1 MAFDKTFEDFG
12 RKLNNEIG
20 EATQKL
26 EQEGERFIAYFNDE
40 VVPAIRDH
48 SSKALR
54 VAAEKLSQL
63 ATYMDEKSSGQKSSK

>member
-1 MAFDKTFEDFG
+1 MAFDKSFEDFG

-20 EATQKL
+20 DATRKL
-26 EQEGERFIAYFNDE
+26 EQEGEKLIAYLNSE

-54 VAAEKLSQL
+54 IAAEKLSQF
-63 ATYMDEKSSGQKSSK
+63 ANYMDDKSSK

>member
-1 MAFDKTFEDFG
+1 MAFDKTSFEDFG

-26 EQEGERFIAYFNDE
+26 EQEGEKLITYLNNE

-54 VAAEKLSQL
+54 IAAEKLSQL
-63 ATYMDEKSSGQKSSK
+63 ANYMDEKSSK